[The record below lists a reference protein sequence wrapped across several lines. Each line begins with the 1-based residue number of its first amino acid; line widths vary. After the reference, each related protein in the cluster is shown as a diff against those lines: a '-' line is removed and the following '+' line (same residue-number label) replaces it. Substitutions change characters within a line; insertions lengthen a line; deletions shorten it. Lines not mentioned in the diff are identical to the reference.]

1 MAGDF
6 DTSDAT
12 TPELAHAITTHVDAL
27 RIWGALPA
35 HAAVTARYRNLLIA
49 ADVHLANAID
59 ALQAAHIEAEL
70 HHRA

>member
-6 DTSDAT
+6 DTSDAS
-12 TPELAHAITTHVDAL
+12 TPELAHAIAERLDAL
-27 RIWGALPA
+27 RIWGALPSPS
-35 HAAVTARYRNLLIA
+35 AVTARYRNLLIA

-59 ALQAAHIEAEL
+59 ALQAAHIEREL